1 MKKQIGI
8 IIVVIFVI
16 PLLVMSACSNG
27 KEENALNV
35 ETQGYSQHNNSE
47 TVQQI
52 CVYIVGE
59 ICNPGVYYVDID
71 SRVTDVV
78 NAAGGFTNEA
88 ATDYINLASKVSD
101 GEKIIIYS
109 LSQIENS
116 EKFNENQ
123 STLININTADVDK
136 LMTLPGIGES
146 KAKDIIRFREKNGRF
161 ETKEDIM
168 QVSGIKEAAF
178 EKIEEYIT
186 VN

>member
-8 IIVVIFVI
+8 VLVVIFI
-16 PLLVMSACSNG
+16 MPLLVMSACNNKKDIDTISI
-27 KEENALNV
+27 
-35 ETQGYSQHNNSE
+35 ETQEFNQNDNNE
-47 TVQQI
+47 TIHKI

-59 ICNPGVYYVDID
+59 VYNPGVYYVNVN

-78 NAAGGFTNEA
+78 EAAGGFTECA
-88 ATDYINLASKVSD
+88 ATEHINLASKVTD

-109 LSQIENS
+109 LSQIENN
-116 EKFNENQ
+116 EIINENQ

-146 KAKDIIRFREKNGRF
+146 KAKDIVRYREKNGRF
-161 ETKEDIM
+161 ESKEEIM

-186 VN
+186 VD